1 MKKPTSSNS
10 AAPVGSVVKDLML
23 AIESAQVTS
32 EERLLEAWSDAV
44 GEAGFKNSRP
54 YSLNRGT
61 LNVTVKNSAWSQELT
76 LKKRWVIKKLQ
87 TVLGKDQIHDI
98 RFKTGQ
104 L

>member
-1 MKKPTSSNS
+1 MNSKPAPSASSI
-10 AAPVGSVVKDLML
+10 GSVVKDLMTM
-23 AIESAQVTS
+23 IESTQVTS
-32 EERLLEAWSDAV
+32 EERLLEAWLEAV
-44 GEAGFKNSRP
+44 GEMGAKNSRP

-87 TVLGKDQIHDI
+87 IVLGKDHIHDI